1 MVKSMS
7 NKNIKNSRNI
17 EKIFIGDICN
27 TNNTISFRD
36 SLTNYKTQITTNSNR
51 GALTDRNSLFSRISE
66 IYSNN
71 VNTNINTNKN
81 TKTNTNDN
89 IPYNRPKTVIKKNN
103 NYMNNIREIK
113 EKKIQFKNPFK
124 DNEKLSNLLY

>member
-1 MVKSMS
+1 MS

-51 GALTDRNSLFSRISE
+51 GAFYLVELVKF
-66 IYSNN
+66 
-71 VNTNINTNKN
+71 
-81 TKTNTNDN
+81 
-89 IPYNRPKTVIKKNN
+89 
-103 NYMNNIREIK
+103 
-113 EKKIQFKNPFK
+113 IQIMPIQI
-124 DNEKLSNLLY
+124 